1 MFCEQKITKSIIFDP
16 QNIIPG
22 SMPEQLSNF
31 EIELY
36 ENREFDLKS
45 KFSRKSLQSGYN
57 RLMQTLVIGDI
68 HGCYDEFQSLLDKA
82 GLTDEDAIVS
92 VGDCVDRG
100 PDTPAVLRFFQEKSN
115 TILIMGNHERKHVRA
130 DRHEVKLARSQKI
143 SRIQFGDTY
152 PDALAFMSEL
162 PLYLDLPDALIVH
175 GYFEP
180 GLPLSHQRAT
190 VLCGTMGGDNYLHAH
205 YDRPWYELYDSDKP
219 LLVGHHNYSNTD
231 QPFVYQDRIF
241 GLDTDCVTGK
251 ALTGL
256 VLPSFKILSV
266 PSRAN
271 YWAQIQRAYPEKK
284 TPFPPASKVMEWSTD
299 DEERLLRLIDT
310 IFQRANTTLLE
321 LHSDPE
327 FASLPARKQAK
338 RFGAKVGTG
347 TFGALL
353 HLARLNQLDIK
364 SARKVLKSPEMLS
377 AILRKLDE

>member
-1 MFCEQKITKSIIFDP
+1 
-16 QNIIPG
+16 
-22 SMPEQLSNF
+22 
-31 EIELY
+31 
-36 ENREFDLKS
+36 
-45 KFSRKSLQSGYN
+45 
-57 RLMQTLVIGDI
+57 MQTLVIGDI

-82 GLTDEDAIVS
+82 GLTKDDSIVS

-100 PDTPAVLRFFQEKSN
+100 PNTPAVLSFFMEKPN
-115 TILIMGNHERKHVRA
+115 TRLIMGNHERKHVRA

-180 GLPLSHQRAT
+180 GLPLSEQRAT
-190 VLCGTMGGDNYLHAH
+190 VLCGTMGGDNYLRAR
-205 YDRPWYELYDSDKP
+205 YDRPWYELYDGGKP

-231 QPFVYQDRIF
+231 QPFVYQDHVF

-256 VLPSFKILSV
+256 VLPSFKIVSV
-266 PSRAN
+266 PSQAN
-271 YWAQIQRAYPEKK
+271 YWAQVRQTYSETKMSSV
-284 TPFPPASKVMEWSTD
+284 PARKEVEWSD
-299 DEERLLRLIDT
+299 NDEERLLYLIGET
-310 IFQRANTTLLE
+310 IQRANALLLE
-321 LHSDPE
+321 LHSEPE

-338 RFGAKVGTG
+338 LFSGKAGTG
-347 TFGALL
+347 IYGALL
-353 HLARLNQLDIK
+353 HLARLNQLNSI

-377 AILRKLDE
+377 TILRKFDE